1 MKSFIII
8 LLALLSLVSNKL
20 YGCHLGDK
28 DECCW
33 MNNNGCCKPPKRG
46 QMCTQAFRRCCKRK
60 VYDEKTGKT
69 TIEYY

>member
-8 LLALLSLVSNKL
+8 LLALLSLVSNKI

-33 MNNNGCCKPPKRG
+33 MNNNGCCK
-46 QMCTQAFRRCCKRK
+46 RK

>member
-1 MKSFIII
+1 MKSFII
-8 LLALLSLVSNKL
+8 LLALLSLVSNYR

-33 MNNNGCCKPPKRG
+33 INSDGCCAPPKRG
-46 QMCTQAFRRCCKRK
+46 EGCNQAITRCCKRK